1 MTWSSIEHELR
12 LAWDKSI
19 DLHYDNVRRGRF
31 LIIGC
36 TNVFDFAKRRFDPYT
51 DTCVFHPFIYH
62 ENMGLQADVDMF
74 LCLADCL
81 QPITNQEA

>member
-1 MTWSSIEHELR
+1 MTRSSIEHELR

-19 DLHYDNVRRGRF
+19 DLHYDNVRHGRF

-36 TNVFDFAKRRFDPYT
+36 TNVFGLAKRRFDPHT
-51 DTCVFHPFIYH
+51 DMFIFCPFIYH
-62 ENMGLQADVDMF
+62 ENMGLRADVDMF

-81 QPITNQEA
+81 QRVNQEE